1 MEQEKLVELT
11 ADIVAAHVANNTVA
25 VGDVATLV
33 QRIYEALS
41 GLDQGGQEPARQEKT
56 PVVSVRASVK
66 PDYLVC
72 MECGGK
78 HKMLKRHL
86 MNAHSMTPD
95 QYRADYGL
103 PREYPMVAPNYSEQR
118 RTLAHSIGLG
128 RRRGPA
134 AAAAGGESAA
144 PAEGGGGEGGGTGG
158 TGGTGGRGRGRGKSG
173 GGSGG
178 SGGSGAA
185 GGSGNGRR
193 RKKSD

>member
-1 MEQEKLVELT
+1 MENEKLVELT
-11 ADIVAAHVANNTVA
+11 ADIVSAHVANNTVS
-25 VGDVATLV
+25 VGDMSTLV
-33 QRIYEALS
+33 QRVYEALS
-41 GLDQGGQEPARQEKT
+41 GLNEPQEPARQEKT

-95 QYRADYGL
+95 QYRTDYGL

-128 RRRGPA
+128 RRRGPRTEA
-134 AAAAGGESAA
+134 AEPAAGGNGGDAGASAA
-144 PAEGGGGEGGGTGG
+144 GAGGT
-158 TGGTGGRGRGRGKSG
+158 GRGRGRPK
-173 GGSGG
+173 
-178 SGGSGAA
+178 GSGAGGA
-185 GGSGNGRR
+185 SGGGSGNGRR
-193 RKKSD
+193 KRKGSE